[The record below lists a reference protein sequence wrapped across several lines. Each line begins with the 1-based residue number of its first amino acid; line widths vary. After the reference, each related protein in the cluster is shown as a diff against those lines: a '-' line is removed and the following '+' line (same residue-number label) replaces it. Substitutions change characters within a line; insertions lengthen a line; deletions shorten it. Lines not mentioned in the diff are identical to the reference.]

1 MKRMPEETSNPFS
14 RFLVIWTGELI
25 SLIGSGLTSFGLG
38 VYVYQV
44 TGKVSGLALVSLLAF
59 LPALLLSPVAGVLA
73 DRYDRRLLML
83 LGDSLSALGILFI
96 LICML
101 LGDAQLW
108 QICIGVTISSVF
120 SSLLEPAYRATIT
133 DLLSQEDYTKASG
146 LVQAAG
152 SSKYLISP
160 ILAGYLLRVF
170 DIKLLLII
178 DICTFFVTASSIL
191 FVRRSLASQRD
202 QGPASSKGER
212 GPASSNSE
220 RVSASSNGEWSP
232 VSGSMRDDFREGW
245 HAVSGNRGVLVL
257 VLMGSV
263 ITFFLGFIQ
272 TLSTPMILAFTDS
285 SALGTTLTLS
295 ACGMLITSVFVG
307 IIPMKHNFVN
317 KLCASLF
324 GAGIFMAV
332 FGLREN
338 IILICAA
345 GFLFFSMLPF
355 ANTSLD
361 YLIRTNIGNELQ
373 GRAWGLIGV
382 ISQLGYVAAYAVSG
396 ILADRVFTPLLV
408 KGGALSGSVGLIL
421 GIGTGRGTG
430 FLILIAGLLL
440 SISAIILLRIKS
452 IRALETH

>member
-1 MKRMPEETSNPFS
+1 MKRMPEETPNPFT
-14 RFLVIWTGELI
+14 RFLVLWTGELV

-59 LPALLLSPVAGVLA
+59 LPTLLLSPVAGVLA
-73 DRYDRRLLML
+73 DRYDRRLLMF
-83 LGDSLSALGILFI
+83 LGDSLSALGIVFI

-108 QICIGVTISSVF
+108 QICVGVTISSVF
-120 SSLLEPAYRATIT
+120 SSLLEPAYRASIT
-133 DLLSQEDYTKASG
+133 DLLSREDYTKASG

-178 DICTFFVTASSIL
+178 DICTFFVTASAIL
-191 FVRRSLASQRD
+191 FVRRSFASQRD
-202 QGPASSKGER
+202 RGPASSKGDR
-212 GPASSNSE
+212 GT
-220 RVSASSNGEWSP
+220 ASSNGECSP
-232 VSGSMRDDFREGW
+232 VSGSMRADFREGW
-245 HAVSGNRGVLVL
+245 RAVAGNRGVLVL

-295 ACGMLITSVFVG
+295 AFGMLITSVFVG

-317 KLCASLF
+317 KLCFSLF

-338 IILICAA
+338 IVLICAA

-396 ILADRVFTPLLV
+396 ILADHVFTPLLV

-440 SISAIILLRIKS
+440 SISAIILLRIKC
-452 IRALETH
+452 IRDLEKH